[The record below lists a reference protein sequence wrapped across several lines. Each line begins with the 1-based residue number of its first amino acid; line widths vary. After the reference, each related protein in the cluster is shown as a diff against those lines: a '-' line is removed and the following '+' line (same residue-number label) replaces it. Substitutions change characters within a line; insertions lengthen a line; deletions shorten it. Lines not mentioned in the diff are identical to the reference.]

1 MRPACTLATSVTLA
15 GGIGRGIALRLAAEG
30 AAVVVAE
37 FDPALGADCV
47 AKEMTDEH
55 HAELAYLLKSAGF
68 EGDDTKEYTRYGSAR
83 SLYHF
88 HIDNASS
95 Y

>member
-1 MRPACTLATSVTLA
+1 M
-15 GGIGRGIALRLAAEG
+15 
-30 AAVVVAE
+30 
-37 FDPALGADCV
+37 FALGLDAIFPPGLADPSL
-47 AKEMTDEH
+47 TDEH
-55 HAELAYLLKSAGF
+55 PAELAYLLKSAGF